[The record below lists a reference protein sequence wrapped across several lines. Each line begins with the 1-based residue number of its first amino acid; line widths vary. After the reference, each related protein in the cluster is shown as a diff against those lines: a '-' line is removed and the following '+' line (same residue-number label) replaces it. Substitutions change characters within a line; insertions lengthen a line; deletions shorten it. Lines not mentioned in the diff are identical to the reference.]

1 MKKIAETKT
10 VVDGEIP
17 RRVRVVKEFDI
28 VDSIHCPHEP
38 KKCDIKIE
46 TGTKSLYR
54 LDVCQ
59 DCLNSLKAGIDS
71 QVAET
76 ATPEGEPI
84 IG

>member
-10 VVDGEIP
+10 VVNGLSSK
-17 RRVRVVKEFDI
+17 RVRVVKEFDI

-46 TGTKSLYR
+46 TGNKSLYR
-54 LDVCQ
+54 LNICQ
-59 DCLNSLKAGIDS
+59 SCLNSLKAGIDS
-71 QVAET
+71 QVAEP
-76 ATPEGEPI
+76 ATTGEPI